1 MAQTR
6 TLSLSGEAD
15 KILLLISFSFLSANI
30 YKNKNP
36 PAFKNI
42 VKVQWV
48 ESDVAEEATRA

>member
-15 KILLLISFSFLSANI
+15 KILLSITFSFLSANI

-36 PAFKNI
+36 PASKNI

>member
-6 TLSLSGEAD
+6 TLTLYRQTD

-30 YKNKNP
+30 YKNKSA
-36 PAFKNI
+36 PASKNI

-48 ESDVAEEATRA
+48 ESNVAEGATSA